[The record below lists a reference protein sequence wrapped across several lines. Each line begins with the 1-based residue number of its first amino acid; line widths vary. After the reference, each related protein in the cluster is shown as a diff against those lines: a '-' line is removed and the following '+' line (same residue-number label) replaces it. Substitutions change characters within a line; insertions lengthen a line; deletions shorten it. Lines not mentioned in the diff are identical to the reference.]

1 MGSKR
6 GYLIAAALLL
16 TFGLVGSGC
25 ATNQPSRGQSGHV
38 EWEILSYVSYGY
50 GSALVTIALRETA
63 GVGIIFDTLNINIPG
78 PGPYTAAP
86 RPLFRHLDPHSEI
99 RVQILLSPQLSNN
112 LPPFY
117 ELEFRGV
124 DDASTVKVT
133 FRVYRQ

>member
-1 MGSKR
+1 MGGKHR
-6 GYLIAAALLL
+6 YLVGATLLL
-16 TFGLVGSGC
+16 TFGLLGSGC
-25 ATNQPSRGQSGHV
+25 ATTYPRQGQSGHV

-63 GVGIIFDTLNINIPG
+63 GIGVVFDTLNISIPG
-78 PGPYTAAP
+78 AYTAAP

-99 RVQILLSPQLSNN
+99 RLQIPLSPQLSNN
-112 LPPFY
+112 LPPYY